1 MELTE
6 MMNISTERIKS
17 LDSMT
22 EKIEEMAN
30 VLSEMN
36 ACIDKHIEETATLK
50 CMLATLEKMLEDL
63 TYEN

>member
-1 MELTE
+1 

-22 EKIEEMAN
+22 EKIEEMTN
-30 VLSEMN
+30 VLSKMN
-36 ACIDKHIEETATLK
+36 ACIDRHIEETAALK

-63 TYEN
+63 KYED